1 MSQAIV
7 DPAELRRFAQFL
19 RRFNDDM
26 QRQVAATRTQL
37 QNLNSSWRD
46 QENQKFIEEFLQ
58 QMQSIDGFMETIEEY
73 ERFLVRKAQKV
84 EEYLNQK

>member
-7 DPAELRRFAQFL
+7 DPVELRRFAQFL

-26 QRQVAATRTQL
+26 QRQVAATQTQL

-46 QENQKFIEEFLQ
+46 QENQKFAEEFSQ
-58 QMQSIDGFMETIEEY
+58 QMQSIVGFMETIEEY
-73 ERFLVRKAQKV
+73 ERFLLRKAQKV